1 MALNFGCNPCLH
13 FPTFSIIVTVFHPQ
27 SDFSHLSCF
36 TENTQLQEEKTA
48 TTMCQGNLQVSTSC
62 GHHQKV
68 HPLQH
73 CKSYSHTRNRCDG
86 TVSVLHTTT
95 INAAPTLC
103 VRCAS
108 RIEANIVRELDQ
120 ITTELET
127 NIAEINHGLWV
138 ERNRPF
144 TYVALIFERARLRE
158 ALKGFQEEMEEELV
172 ELRET
177 HGMGRWDRVADL
189 RG

>member
-1 MALNFGCNPCLH
+1 
-13 FPTFSIIVTVFHPQ
+13 
-27 SDFSHLSCF
+27 
-36 TENTQLQEEKTA
+36 
-48 TTMCQGNLQVSTSC
+48 MCQSNLQVSTSC
-62 GHHQKV
+62 GHQQKV

-120 ITTELET
+120 ITTELES

-144 TYVALIFERARLRE
+144 IYVASIFERARLRE
-158 ALKGFQEEMEEELV
+158 ALKGFREAMEEELV

>member
-1 MALNFGCNPCLH
+1 M
-13 FPTFSIIVTVFHPQ
+13 
-27 SDFSHLSCF
+27 
-36 TENTQLQEEKTA
+36 
-48 TTMCQGNLQVSTSC
+48 
-62 GHHQKV
+62 
-68 HPLQH
+68 
-73 CKSYSHTRNRCDG
+73 
-86 TVSVLHTTT
+86 
-95 INAAPTLC
+95 
-103 VRCAS
+103 RCAS

-138 ERNRPF
+138 DRNRPF